1 MRILYYIFGLNI
13 GGAETFIYSVLS
25 QINTDKYH
33 IDFILQSHNNKN
45 TKLMDL
51 CHEKESKVFYID
63 AFHKSPI
70 KSTLQTQSIIKKGDY
85 DLIHIHQN
93 AMINIGPIIAGRR
106 CGIPVILHSH
116 NSLSNAGK
124 IGKVLHTINRKHYAS
139 KVIRLACGEEAGKW
153 MYGDLDYKVV
163 SNAISLDRYR
173 YSEAYRAEIRRR
185 HGIPNDAKVIGHI
198 GRFVPAKNHEMIV
211 DIFKSIAS
219 TDENVTLVMVGDG
232 ELKPKIEHRVSTE
245 LLTDRVVFAGN
256 VDDAY
261 KYYSA
266 FDVLLF
272 PSLFE
277 GLPYTLVESQAS
289 GLKCLVSDNVTKDVK
304 VTSCIEYLELNKSEK
319 VWRDTLIT
327 CLQESNDRYEKS
339 KSMIGS
345 VYDVKHM
352 IVELVN
358 IYNEIGERAQIR

>member
-1 MRILYYIFGLNI
+1 MNI

-25 QINTDKYH
+25 KINTDKYH

-51 CHEKESKVFYID
+51 CHEKDSKIYYID

-70 KSTLQTQSIIKKGDY
+70 KSILQTKSIIKRGDY

-93 AMINIGPIIAGRR
+93 AMINVGPIIAGKR
-106 CGIPVILHSH
+106 CKIPVILHSH
-116 NSLSNAGK
+116 NSLSNAGT
-124 IGKVLHTINRKHYAS
+124 IGKVLHTINRKYYAS

-163 SNAISLDRYR
+163 SNAIPLERYR
-173 YSEAYRAEIRRR
+173 YSEAYREEIRKR
-185 HGIPNDAKVIGHI
+185 HGIQNNTKVIGHI
-198 GRFVPAKNHEMIV
+198 GRFVPAKNHERIV

-219 TDENVTLVMVGDG
+219 TDENVTLMLVGDG
-232 ELKPKIEHRVSTE
+232 DLKPIIENKVIND
-245 LLTDRVVFAGN
+245 LLKNRVVFAGN

-277 GLPYTLVESQAS
+277 GLPFTLVEAQAS

-319 VWRDTLIT
+319 VWKDALIT
-327 CLQESNDRYEKS
+327 CLQESYNRYEMS
-339 KSMIGS
+339 KDMIGS
-345 VYDVKHM
+345 VYDVKQM
-352 IVELVN
+352 IIEVEN
-358 IYNEIGERAQIR
+358 IYDEIGEGVQIR